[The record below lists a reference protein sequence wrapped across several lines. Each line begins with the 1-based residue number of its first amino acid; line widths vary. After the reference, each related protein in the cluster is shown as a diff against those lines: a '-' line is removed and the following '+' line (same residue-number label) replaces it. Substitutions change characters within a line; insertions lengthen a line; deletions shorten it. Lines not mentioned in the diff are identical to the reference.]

1 VEVQVFSSYDGLCTI
16 GELAEHAGV
25 SVKTVRF
32 YSDSGLLPEAS
43 RSAGGHRRY
52 APDSVE
58 RLAMIR
64 SLRGLDLPVPEVRR
78 ILDEQDERDGAGA
91 EGTGG
96 ALEDAVAG
104 RLRTLGSEL
113 AALRW
118 REAALRLV
126 QECPPTERSGRLRL
140 VGAVAAPPSTASLAR
155 FWRAWLPPRMPARS
169 VSAFLEAAV
178 PHPPDDPRPAQV
190 LAFARLHAFVTRP
203 CGGGEGGGSCQPW
216 AHGVAGA
223 RASAVLY
230 AGLAEAY
237 ELAGGELRRGAV
249 PAGGEA
255 LDGFV
260 DAYASTYGAHDTPDF
275 RRLLA
280 GRLAADPRIDRYWD
294 LTAQVIS
301 APVGR
306 PEPTP
311 GSAHDWLLAA
321 LDAQLEAAEDHGG
334 ARGGCAGAG
343 SGSAGAGQGSAVPP
357 GGLRRRAR
365 GPSSP
370 S

>member
-1 VEVQVFSSYDGLCTI
+1 MFSSYDGLCTI
-16 GELAEHAGV
+16 GELAEHVGV

-32 YSDSGLLPEAS
+32 YSDRGLLPEAS
-43 RSAGGHRRY
+43 RSPGGHRRY
-52 APDSVE
+52 APDAVE
-58 RLAMIR
+58 RLGMIR

-78 ILDEQDERDGAGA
+78 VLDEQDERDGAAA
-91 EGTGG
+91 EGAGG

-104 RLRTLGSEL
+104 RLRVLGSEL
-113 AALRW
+113 TALRW

-126 QECPPTERSGRLRL
+126 QECPPAERPGRLRL
-140 VGAVAAPPSTASLAR
+140 VGAISTPPSTAALAR

-178 PHPPDDPRPAQV
+178 PHPPDAPRPAQV

-203 CGGGEGGGSCQPW
+203 CGGGTGGSCQPR
-216 AHGVAGA
+216 AHGAAGA

-237 ELAGGELRRGAV
+237 DLAGGEIRRGAE
-249 PAGGEA
+249 PAPGEA

-260 DAYASTYGAHDTPDF
+260 DAYASTYGAHDTPAF

-294 LTAQVIS
+294 LTAEVIS
-301 APVGR
+301 APGGR

-321 LDAQLEAAEDHGG
+321 LDAQLERAAGHDP
-334 ARGGCAGAG
+334 AP
-343 SGSAGAGQGSAVPP
+343 GSAGERADSAAPSPVPYGARSGS
-357 GGLRRRAR
+357 LR
-365 GPSSP
+365 
-370 S
+370 

>member
-1 VEVQVFSSYDGLCTI
+1 MFSSYDGLCTI

-32 YSDSGLLPEAS
+32 YSDRGLLPEAS

-52 APDSVE
+52 APEAVE
-58 RLAMIR
+58 RLSMIR
-64 SLRGLDLPVPEVRR
+64 SLRGLDLSVPEVRR
-78 ILDEQDERDGAGA
+78 ILDEQDEQDDGAGA
-91 EGTGG
+91 GG

-104 RLRTLGSEL
+104 RLRSLGSEL

-126 QECPPTERSGRLRL
+126 QESPPAERPGRLRL

-155 FWRAWLPPRMPARS
+155 FWRSWLPPRMPARS
-169 VSAFLEAAV
+169 VTAFLEAAV
-178 PHPPDDPRPAQV
+178 PHPPEDPRPAQV
-190 LAFARLHAFVTRP
+190 LAFARLHAYVTRP
-203 CGGGEGGGSCQPW
+203 CGGGGGGGSCQPR

-237 ELAGGELRRGAV
+237 DLAGGELRRGAE
-249 PAGGEA
+249 PCPGEA

-260 DAYASTYGAHDTPDF
+260 DAYASTYDARDTSAF
-275 RRLLA
+275 RRVLA

-294 LTAQVIS
+294 LTAEVIS
-301 APVGR
+301 APGGR

-321 LDAQLEAAEDHGG
+321 LDTQVGTGAGRGG
-334 ARGGCAGAG
+334 ALGVVPGEGPASAAPPLGPDVPDGAR
-343 SGSAGAGQGSAVPP
+343 AV
-357 GGLRRRAR
+357 
-365 GPSSP
+365 SP
-370 S
+370 R

>member
-1 VEVQVFSSYDGLCTI
+1 MFSSHDGLCTI
-16 GELAEHAGV
+16 GELAEHTGV

-32 YSDSGLLPEAS
+32 YSDHGLLPEAA

-52 APDSVE
+52 APDAVE
-58 RLAMIR
+58 RLGMIR
-64 SLRGLDLPVPEVRR
+64 SLRGLDLSVPEVRR
-78 ILDEQDERDGAGA
+78 ILDEQDERDGAA
-91 EGTGG
+91 AGG

-104 RLRTLGSEL
+104 RLRVLGSEL

-126 QECPPTERSGRLRL
+126 QESPPVERPARLRL
-140 VGAVAAPPSTASLAR
+140 VGAVAVPPSTASLAR

-178 PHPPDDPRPAQV
+178 THPPDDPRPAQV
-190 LAFARLHAFVTRP
+190 LAFARLHAFVTGP
-203 CGGGEGGGSCQPW
+203 CDAGTGAGACQPR

-237 ELAGGELRRGAV
+237 DLAGAALRRGSG
-249 PAGGEA
+249 PSPGEA

-260 DAYASTYGAHDTPDF
+260 DAYASTYGARDTPAF
-275 RRLLA
+275 RRVLA
-280 GRLAADPRIDRYWD
+280 GRLAGDPRLDRYWD
-294 LTAQVIS
+294 LTAEVIS
-301 APVGR
+301 APGGR

-311 GSAHDWLLAA
+311 GTAHDWLLAA
-321 LDAQLEAAEDHGG
+321 LNAQMELTAGHGG
-334 ARGGCAGAG
+334 AR
-343 SGSAGAGQGSAVPP
+343 
-357 GGLRRRAR
+357 R
-365 GPSSP
+365 GPVGEAPASVGP
-370 S
+370 A